1 MEILNSVLKFRTRFT
16 GSVVQL
22 VVNSLN
28 IAGSIPAGI
37 SLSVGNWIYN
47 TIIRPGFV
55 LKVGQVNDVTK
66 SINHRYEKSGLRG
79 I

>member
-1 MEILNSVLKFRTRFT
+1 MEILNSVLKFWTGFT

-47 TIIRPGFV
+47 TIIHPGFV
-55 LKVGQVNDVTK
+55 LKVGQANDVTK
-66 SINHRYEKSGLRG
+66 SINHRYEKSGLIG